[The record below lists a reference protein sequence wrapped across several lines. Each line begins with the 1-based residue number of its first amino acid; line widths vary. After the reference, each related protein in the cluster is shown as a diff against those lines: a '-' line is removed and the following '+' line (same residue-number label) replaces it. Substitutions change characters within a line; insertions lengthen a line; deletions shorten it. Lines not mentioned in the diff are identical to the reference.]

1 MSPLA
6 KLLQIKPQPEQQKS
20 VLGKIWANFVA
31 ILRSTK
37 IQRRVRRLEVVERV
51 NVGNKQSVVL
61 VRVDQ
66 REFMVGCSG
75 DAVVLLA
82 PPPATAITVEKVK
95 MPAKRKP
102 RTKSVQSKSAQRQ
115 ALVPVAPAAE
125 PVKVRRVAKKENAS
139 VQIEL
144 PLKQR
149 VPSKASLVNAFA
161 RRAQ

>member
-6 KLLQIKPQPEQQKS
+6 KLLQIKSGTEQQSMLK
-20 VLGKIWANFVA
+20 KIWASFVT

-61 VRVDQ
+61 VRVDE

-75 DAVVLLA
+75 DTVVLLA
-82 PPPATAITVEKVK
+82 PPPATTIATEKVK

-102 RTKSVQSKSAQRQ
+102 RAKRTQITVASRQ
-115 ALVPVAPAAE
+115 GLVPLEPAGE
-125 PVKVRRVAKKENAS
+125 PLKARRTAKKEQI
-139 VQIEL
+139 VPQIEL
-144 PLKQR
+144 PVKQR
-149 VPSKASLVNAFA
+149 VPSKASLVKAFA

>member
-6 KLLQIKPQPEQQKS
+6 KLLQIKSGTEQQSMLK
-20 VLGKIWANFVA
+20 KIWASFVT

-61 VRVDQ
+61 VRVDE

-75 DAVVLLA
+75 DNVILLA
-82 PPPATAITVEKVK
+82 PPPATTIATEKIK

-102 RTKSVQSKSAQRQ
+102 RAKRTQIAVASRQ
-115 ALVPVAPAAE
+115 ELVLEPAGESLKA
-125 PVKVRRVAKKENAS
+125 RRTAKKEQI
-139 VQIEL
+139 VPQIEL
-144 PLKQR
+144 PVKQR
-149 VPSKASLVNAFA
+149 VPSKASLVKAFA

>member
-6 KLLQIKPQPEQQKS
+6 KLLQIKPAPEQQQSMLK
-20 VLGKIWANFVA
+20 KIWTSLVA
-31 ILRSTK
+31 IMRSTK

-75 DAVVLLA
+75 DAVILLA
-82 PPPATAITVEKVK
+82 PPPATTISAETAKA
-95 MPAKRKP
+95 PAKRKP
-102 RTKSVQSKSAQRQ
+102 RAKRAQVSVTPRQ
-115 ALVPVAPAAE
+115 ALVSLAPVAE
-125 PVKVRRVAKKENAS
+125 PVKVRRVTKKANAS
-139 VQIEL
+139 AQIEL
-144 PLKQR
+144 PVKQR
-149 VPSKASLVNAFA
+149 VPSKASLIKAFA

>member
-6 KLLQIKPQPEQQKS
+6 KLLQIRSEPEQQS
-20 VLGKIWANFVA
+20 MLQKIWTSFVA

-61 VRVDQ
+61 VRVDE

-75 DAVVLLA
+75 DNVVLLA
-82 PPPATAITVEKVK
+82 PPPATTFAAEKAK
-95 MPAKRKP
+95 MPAKRRP
-102 RTKSVQSKSAQRQ
+102 RAKRTQISVASRQ
-115 ALVPVAPAAE
+115 ALVPLAHAAE
-125 PVKVRRVAKKENAS
+125 PLKVRRTAKKEQT
-139 VQIEL
+139 VPQIES
-144 PLKQR
+144 PEKQR
-149 VPSKASLVNAFA
+149 VPSKASLVKAFA

>member
-6 KLLQIKPQPEQQKS
+6 KLLQIKSEPEQQSMLK
-20 VLGKIWANFVA
+20 KIWTSFVT

-61 VRVDQ
+61 VRMDE

-75 DAVVLLA
+75 DTVVLLA
-82 PPPATAITVEKVK
+82 SPPATTIVAEKAK

-102 RTKSVQSKSAQRQ
+102 RAKRTQITVTSRQ
-115 ALVPVAPAAE
+115 ALVPLASAAE
-125 PVKVRRVAKKENAS
+125 PLKVRRTAKKEQT
-139 VQIEL
+139 VPQIEV
-144 PLKQR
+144 PVKQR
-149 VPSKASLVNAFA
+149 VPSKASLVKAFA